1 MKSIVEKIN
10 SQIKMRD
17 YWMPFAP
24 TILDKKFS
32 QCIEDKKNIK
42 PEFMTFALP
51 TKESAHKN
59 LEGATHP
66 SDKTCR
72 PQMQLHVGRIKIK

>member
-1 MKSIVEKIN
+1 MYRR
-10 SQIKMRD
+10 Q
-17 YWMPFAP
+17 
-24 TILDKKFS
+24 
-32 QCIEDKKNIK
+32 KNIK

-51 TKESAHKN
+51 TKKSAHKN

-72 PQMQLHVGRIKIK
+72 PQIMRKKSIINFTVF